1 MRKTGLLLA
10 SWLLML
16 GFLLPGHVAAQE
28 SEADRAAGFTN
39 LAVNKPARQSSTY
52 YTSRIPPTTAAR
64 AVDGTIDG
72 NFDAGSVSS
81 TFGEYGAWWEV
92 DLLQDSYIDRVTL
105 VNRTD
110 CCGERLN
117 NAVVIVFDSNRNEV
131 SRSQIG
137 TAGLY
142 NPVRLGLRGRYVR
155 VQLPRNDYLSLSEV
169 LVIGRAPSLVN
180 SSMTNLAFNKP
191 ANQSSTFADAVASRA
206 VDENNNGNFAAG
218 SVSSTVSEQGAWWEV
233 DLLQMSDIAR
243 VTLWNR
249 TDCCSERLN
258 DAVIVI
264 YDANRREVA
273 RRQLGVGRAGF
284 NAVDFGVRGQY
295 VRVQHPRVG
304 YISLAE
310 VRVIGT
316 APAQVNSSMVNH
328 ALNMPARQSSTD
340 FGGSADRAVD
350 SRIDGN
356 FHAGS
361 VTHTRLEAQ
370 PWWEVD
376 LQQERSIAR
385 VTLFNRTDCCGERLN
400 NAVVVILDANRN
412 EVVRRSLGVAGPINP
427 VDFGTTRG
435 RYVRVQL
442 PRSDYLS
449 LAEVRV
455 IGPVP

>member
-1 MRKTGLLLA
+1 VRKIGIVLA
-10 SWLLML
+10 SLLLML
-16 GFLLPGHVAAQE
+16 GFLLPGHALAQE
-28 SEADRAAGFTN
+28 SEADRAAGFSN

-52 YTSRIPPTTAAR
+52 YTSRIHPTTAAR

-131 SRSQIG
+131 TRGQIG
-137 TAGLY
+137 RAGVY
-142 NPVRLGLRGRYVR
+142 NPVRLGVRGRYVR

-169 LVIGRAPSLVN
+169 LVIGRAPSLVTSN
-180 SSMTNLAFNKP
+180 MINLAYNKP
-191 ANQSSTFADAVASRA
+191 ANQSSTFGTAAASLA
-206 VDENNNGNFAAG
+206 VDENNDGNFAAG
-218 SVSSTVSEQGAWWEV
+218 SVSSTLSEQGAWWEV

-243 VTLWNR
+243 VTVWNR

-258 DAVIVI
+258 DAVIII
-264 YDANRREVA
+264 YDTNRREVA
-273 RRQLGVGRAGF
+273 RRQLGAARAGF
-284 NAVDFGVRGQY
+284 NAADFGVRGQY

-316 APAQVNSSMVNH
+316 APPVINTGMVNH
-328 ALNMPARQSSTD
+328 ALNRPATQSSTD
-340 FGGSADRAVD
+340 FGGNAARAVD

-361 VTHTRLEAQ
+361 VTHTRLQAQ

-376 LQQERSIAR
+376 LQQDRSIAR

-400 NAVVVILDANRN
+400 NAIVIIYDANRN
-412 EVVRRSLGVAGPINP
+412 EVARSSIGVARAINP
-427 VDFGTTRG
+427 VDFNTATG
-435 RYVRVQL
+435 RFVRVQL
-442 PRSDYLS
+442 PRNDYLS